1 MGISFELILAT
12 LALAIG
18 SFMNVLD
25 STIVNVSLSHIAGD
39 FAVAPT
45 QGTWVITS
53 YAVSEAI
60 FLPLIGWLTKRFG
73 IVRQY
78 TVATL
83 LFTGAS
89 MLCGISFSFGFLLFA
104 RVLQGIV
111 GASMIPLS
119 QTLMLSFYPKEKKAM
134 ALGIWSMTVVLAPV
148 LGPVIGGWITDSFS
162 WRWCFYINLPF
173 GIISTYIVHY
183 IFKKKKW
190 VDKTEKLPVD
200 IWGLVFLTIGIAS
213 LQIMLD
219 KGNDLDW
226 FSSPVI
232 TALGITAA
240 VFLTILVI
248 WEWYQDSPVVNVR
261 LFLNRN
267 FAAGSLSLTVS
278 SIAFFSSVVV
288 IPLWLQNY
296 MGYTA
301 LQSGMTTSTLGL
313 SILFIAP
320 VLGSTL
326 NKLDARKVVAAGF
339 ILFSITA
346 LLTGNYTPDVTS
358 EYIAVSRFLAG
369 IGLGMFF
376 IPLNT
381 ITLSEIAPE
390 DLAGASGLYNF
401 TRNMGNSFGTS
412 LAINF
417 WDHRISI
424 HHQDMAAAINTGN
437 SNFLS
442 YIHQSSGSLQMK
454 LAVINQTI
462 TEQAAL
468 MGVNDIII
476 GSGIMILFLIP
487 LVFIARKPV
496 VK

>member
-25 STIVNVSLSHIAGD
+25 STIVNVSLTHIAGD

-83 LFTGAS
+83 LFTAAS

-111 GASMIPLS
+111 GASMILLS

-173 GIISTYIVHY
+173 GIISTFIVHS
-183 IFKKKKW
+183 IFKKKGYK
-190 VDKTEKLPVD
+190 DKTEKVPVD
-200 IWGLVFLTIGIAS
+200 KWGLIFLALGISS

-226 FSSPVI
+226 FSSPFI
-232 TALGITAA
+232 ILLALLAFI
-240 VFLTILVI
+240 FLTILII
-248 WEWYQDSPVVNVR
+248 WEWHQDNPVVNVR

-267 FAAGSLSLTVS
+267 FAIGAISLTIS
-278 SIAFFSSVVV
+278 SVAFFSSVVV

-320 VLGSTL
+320 ILGSVL
-326 NKLDARKVVAAGF
+326 NKLDARKVVVAGF

-346 LLTGNYTPDVTS
+346 VLTGNYTPDVTS
-358 EYIAVSRFLAG
+358 TYISISRFLTG

-381 ITLSEIAPE
+381 ITLSNIQPE
-390 DLAGASGLYNF
+390 DMAGASGLYNF
-401 TRNMGNSFGTS
+401 TRNIGNSFGTS

-417 WDHRISI
+417 WDHRISM
-424 HHQDMAAAINTGN
+424 HHQDLVSAINNGN
-437 SNFLS
+437 PNFLN
-442 YIHQSSGSLQMK
+442 YIHQTEGPIKIK
-454 LAVINQTI
+454 LALINQMI
-462 TEQAAL
+462 TEQSAL

-476 GSGIMILFLIP
+476 GSGLMILFLIP
-487 LVFIARKPV
+487 LVFMARKSI